1 MDFLEDHTLVEKMLS
16 YAPMLNG
23 MKTTHAYTK
32 EKLEKKNKRERGEKG
47 IFKAEG
53 LTRSNCGLSEV
64 VSSKSSAIEKLIE
77 KKNAEGEK
85 QKKSM

>member
-23 MKTTHAYTK
+23 MKTTHACTK
-32 EKLEKKNKRERGEKG
+32 EKLEKRARGREEREVQSGG
-47 IFKAEG
+47 V
-53 LTRSNCGLSEV
+53 TPSDCCLSEV